1 MSRLAPGPLR
11 WIREAAEGDG
21 DREAEMVARWQ
32 AGEPLQYVL
41 GQWAFRNQELTVDR
55 RALIPRPET
64 EWLVEVVLGL
74 AGVVRRAV
82 DLGTGTGAI
91 ALSLADAYSE
101 AEVFAVE
108 HSDESRALAEQNL
121 AETGVKVLAG
131 SWFEPLPA
139 ETKAGFDLIVS
150 NPPYVS
156 DAEWAELE
164 PVVRDWEPRF
174 ALVAGPSGRECL
186 ELIVDESPHWLAP
199 GGLLALEGAPHQM
212 ATIARRCEA
221 AGLDD
226 VSIHLDLAG
235 RERVVTARRSGP
247 ARS

>member
-1 MSRLAPGPLR
+1 
-11 WIREAAEGDG
+11 
-21 DREAEMVARWQ
+21 MVARWE

-41 GQWAFRNQELTVDR
+41 GRWAFRNQELAVDR

-91 ALSLADAYSE
+91 ALSLADAYGD

-108 HSDESRALAEQNL
+108 HSDETRALAEQNL

-139 ETKAGFDLIVS
+139 ETKASFDVIVS

-156 DAEWAELE
+156 EAEWAQLD
-164 PVVRDWEPRF
+164 PVVRDWEPRS
-174 ALVAGPSGRECL
+174 ALVAGPTGRECL

-212 ATIARRCEA
+212 ATIVRRCEA
-221 AGLDD
+221 AGL
-226 VSIHLDLAG
+226 VEVIIHLDLAG